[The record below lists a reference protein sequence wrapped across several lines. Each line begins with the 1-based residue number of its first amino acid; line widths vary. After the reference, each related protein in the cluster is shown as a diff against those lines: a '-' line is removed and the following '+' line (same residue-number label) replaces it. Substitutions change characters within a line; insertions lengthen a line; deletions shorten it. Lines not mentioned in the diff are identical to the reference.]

1 MFTNRY
7 VLILI
12 LWITLGIREVFNI
25 YSTPDV
31 FYSRIFIHEVEFCS
45 LNYVGAW
52 SGNTFNCPATVA
64 QSNIIRAG
72 MALV

>member
-12 LWITLGIREVFNI
+12 LWIALGIREVFNI

-31 FYSRIFIHEVEFCS
+31 FYSRIFINEVEFCS
-45 LNYVGAW
+45 LNSVSAW
-52 SGNTFNCPATVA
+52 SGNTFNCPATVT